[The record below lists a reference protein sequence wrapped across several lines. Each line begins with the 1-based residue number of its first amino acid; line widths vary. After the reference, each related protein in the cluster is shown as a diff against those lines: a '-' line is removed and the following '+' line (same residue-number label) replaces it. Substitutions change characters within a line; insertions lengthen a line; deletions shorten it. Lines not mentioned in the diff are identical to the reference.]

1 MDTTPDHSNRIA
13 SLLGRI
19 FHPYFISILTVLI
32 ILSNL
37 SLSEALRWSALVL
50 ILVLVPGILLIMYLR
65 RQDRQIYQR
74 KTRTPVYLVVLVSV
88 LICVGVLHIL
98 NAPDVL
104 IACIATLAIWLPVQL
119 LVNTFVTKI
128 STHVAVI
135 AGCSTAL
142 WYLGKLDK
150 PILALALLVAILITM
165 WSRITTKNHTYLQVM
180 LGLIVGAGSVLVAF
194 PLLLG

>member
-1 MDTTPDHSNRIA
+1 MDITPDHSNRIA
-13 SLLGRI
+13 SLLGHI
-19 FHPYFISILTVLI
+19 FHPYLISILTVII

-37 SLSEALRWSALVL
+37 SVSEALRWSVLVAF
-50 ILVLVPGILLIMYLR
+50 LVLVPGILLIRYLR

-74 KTRTPVYLVVLVSV
+74 KTRTPVYLVVWASV

-98 NAPDVL
+98 DAPTVL
-104 IACIATLAIWLPVQL
+104 IACISTLAIWLPVQL

-142 WYLGKLDK
+142 WYLDKLDS
-150 PILALALLVAILITM
+150 PAFALFVLCAVLLTM
-165 WSRITTKNHTYLQVM
+165 WSRITTKNHTYLQVT
-180 LGLIVGAGSVLVAF
+180 LGLLVGGGSVLVAF

>member
-19 FHPYFISILTVLI
+19 FHPYFISILTVMI

-50 ILVLVPGILLIMYLR
+50 ILVLMPGILLILYLR
-65 RQDRQIYQR
+65 RQDKQIYQR
-74 KTRTPVYLVVLVSV
+74 KTRTPVYLVVWASV

-98 NAPDVL
+98 DAPDVL

-119 LVNTFVTKI
+119 LINTFMTKI

-142 WYLGKLDK
+142 WYLDKLDS
-150 PILALALLVAILITM
+150 PAFALLAVLAVVLTM
-165 WSRITTKNHTYLQVM
+165 WSRIMTKNHTYLQVT
-180 LGLIVGAGSVLVAF
+180 LGLLVGGGSVLVAF

>member
-19 FHPYFISILTVLI
+19 FHPYFISILTVMI

-50 ILVLVPGILLIMYLR
+50 ILVLVPGILLILYLR
-65 RQDRQIYQR
+65 RQDKQIYQR
-74 KTRTPVYLVVLVSV
+74 KTRTPVYLVVLASV
-88 LICVGVLHIL
+88 VICVGVLYIL
-98 NAPDVL
+98 DAPKVL

-119 LVNTFVTKI
+119 LINTFITKI

-142 WYLGKLDK
+142 WYLDKLDS
-150 PILALALLVAILITM
+150 PAFALLAVLAVVLTM
-165 WSRITTKNHTYLQVM
+165 WSRITTKNHTYLQVT
-180 LGLIVGAGSVLVAF
+180 LGLLVGGGSVLVAF